1 MWFLFHMS
9 HACFGEDALPC
20 GSFYLETFWFIELEH
35 GEWWRDSLI
44 TNLSIVYRCW
54 PWIANLSII

>member
-1 MWFLFHMS
+1 MS

>member
-1 MWFLFHMS
+1 MS
-9 HACFGEDALPC
+9 HACFGEDALTC
-20 GSFYLETFWFIELEH
+20 GSFYLRIYWFIEQEH
-35 GEWWRDSLI
+35 GEWWSDSLI